1 MAVDILYDNG
11 PELDPMQTQDF
22 GWSGE
27 LLSYSETNGNATI
40 AFEAEFAPTFIPSAS
55 DVAVIYNTSDLQ
67 DFAVYYVTGTFPTGP
82 IGNFPVGISAK
93 VDKNFYD
100 FTKQSGETYMVVVYS
115 VSLYSNL
122 AANYARTYRITSNIE
137 KAHYSDLMI
146 TYSKKITHVLTVDNL
161 RRNFWDSKDALMADT
176 IFLVEECNQKAYK
189 ISVNE
194 STFDIFNDKFKS
206 SISFNLASSKV

>member
-1 MAVDILYDNG
+1 MAVELIYDNG
-11 PELDPMQTQDF
+11 VPPLSPSVP
-22 GWSGE
+22 GWNG
-27 LLSYSETNGNATI
+27 LLLAYTEVNGNATI
-40 AFEAEFAPTFIPSAS
+40 TFEAGASPTFIPSES
-55 DVAVIYNTSDLQ
+55 DVAVVYNTADLQ
-67 DFAVYYVTGTFPTGP
+67 DFGVYYVTGTTMSEP
-82 IGNFPVGISAK
+82 IGDFPVAISAK

-115 VSLYSNL
+115 VALYSNL
-122 AANYARTYRITSNIE
+122 ASNYARTYRITSNIE

-146 TYSKKITHVLTVDNL
+146 AYSKKITHVLTLDNL
-161 RRNFWDSKDALMADT
+161 RRNFWDIKDALMADT

-189 ISVNE
+189 ISINE

>member
-1 MAVDILYDNG
+1 MAVELLYDNG
-11 PELDPMQTQDF
+11 VPQFSPLVS
-22 GWSGE
+22 GWNGQ
-27 LLSYSETNGNATI
+27 LLAYTETNGSATI
-40 AFEAEFAPTFIPSAS
+40 TFEAGASPTFTPSVS
-55 DVAVIYNTSDLQ
+55 DVAVIYNTSDLK
-67 DFAVYYVTGTFPTGP
+67 DFGVFYVTGTTMSEP
-82 IGNFPVGISAK
+82 IGNFPVAISAK

-100 FTKQSGETYMVVVYS
+100 FAKQSGETYMVVVYS
-115 VSLYSNL
+115 VSLYSDL
-122 AANYARTYRITSNIE
+122 AANYASTYRITSNIE

-146 TYSKKITHVLTVDNL
+146 AYSKKITHVLTVDNL

-176 IFLVEECNQKAYK
+176 IFLIEECNQKAYK